1 MSSEV
6 GANQKKPNV
15 FFIMIDDM
23 GYNDIGY
30 QSIDLQG
37 VTPNLDKL
45 AAGGIKMKEY
55 YSMQIC
61 TPARASLMTGRY
73 VVRYGL
79 QYSVIQ
85 PGAPW
90 GLPLNEKIFPQYMK
104 DAGYETHM
112 IGKWHI
118 GSYTHS
124 HIPSQRGFDTY
135 LGYLNDEEMYWT
147 HQSWTANLHGR
158 KFFDFG
164 FGNAT
169 GYYDVIDRPLPD
181 HVRNGSLTTED
192 DDHTMLSPTTT
203 YSSSLSD
210 TSDEEESDFK
220 GHYSTQVFQDRA
232 IDILKGKTPHDE
244 EPLYMYLSHQAVHDP
259 LGLPPDGVFNDQEL
273 TILDKILASC
283 NDNRHLRQR
292 FAKVLMYL
300 DHTIGELVKYLT
312 TEGWMENSIIVVPA
326 FIYSES
332 HIPEGRRG
340 TEYNGLMHVTDWL
353 PTLATAA
360 GLELDGSAGPLDGID
375 HWDQIRAGPLD
386 GIDHWEY
393 LVNTE
398 FSDSNDSPR
407 QEMMYNF
414 DPYILWADSGGS
426 IENAELNVAQGAFRQ
441 GNYKYLS
448 KEVCS
453 GCFTFDELTNYE
465 DPLTNTTTQCG
476 GSNCMNCG
484 QSCTSYN
491 TSDSLFDV
499 VADPREE
506 HNLIFAHPEIA
517 HNMRKRWVEVAFQE
531 YSNSTFETIDRLAY
545 YVWENYNWWMA
556 PWWNLVSGNHADVSA
571 SSADGTRATSCWTG
585 IVANDGRVPEIL
597 RRLDELQEHVRNRDG
612 VVQQLQLDDVMADAS
627 PSRRRRDDEA
637 EPVLVG
643 TATTPLSSPVVPRAP
658 EDDHVIATN
667 NKEDLSLW
675 LNSQYGKRW
684 CLTGQRPLEATMT
697 LVIMS
702 MRLRKVAAVDQ
713 EVLSMMNNLGAFDV
727 RAMKAPN
734 DAIST
739 SIDLPERLAIFIDAL
754 MAVVSRGVCGAVGD
768 ARLDALRRGMQNG
781 ASVLRQHATAH
792 RSAMREPANYD
803 VLADIIN
810 DDVNEWAGDIINED
824 DRRARRRPPENEG
837 TSDGDAGGTGSGGGG
852 AGGGNG
858 GNNGGRGGGASRN

>member
-1 MSSEV
+1 MHGRIAEGSPLLGAAAPPMRGWGDAEREGSGRSLLGDGRGKSRRRDREGGAVSRSSSILRRNWKVSAGVAGVLMFSMALAGLVAIFSTIQGERTPRSASPQAQIKDMEATGPADESTAPAPDSGDRERLSDV
-6 GANQKKPNV
+6 NININIEIGGGQREERTDKEEEEEKDDYKKQEAKEGEETKSSGAGADQNKPNV

-90 GLPLNEKIFPQYMK
+90 GLPLNEKLFPQYMK

-118 GSYTHS
+118 GSYTHH

-147 HQSWTANLHGR
+147 HQSWTAKLHGR

-169 GYYDVIDRPLPD
+169 GYYDVIDRPIPD
-181 HVRNGSLTTED
+181 HLRNGSLTTED

-210 TSDEEESDFK
+210 SSDEETDFR

-232 IDILKGKTPHDE
+232 IDILKDKTPHDE

-259 LGLPPDGVFNDQEL
+259 LGLPPDGVFNDEEL
-273 TILDKILASC
+273 AILENILASS
-283 NDNRHLRQR
+283 DDDGHLRQR

-300 DHTIGELVKYLT
+300 DHTIGELVEYLT
-312 TEGWMENSIIVVPA
+312 VEGWMENSIIVVASDNGGCPSLGGSNYPLRGLKHSYWEGGVKVPA

-332 HIPEGRRG
+332 HIPEARRG
-340 TEYNGLMHVTDWL
+340 TEYHGLMHVTDWL
-353 PTLATAA
+353 PTLASAA
-360 GLELDGSAGPLDGID
+360 GFELEGS
-375 HWDQIRAGPLD
+375 AGPLD

-398 FSDSNDSPR
+398 FADSNDSPR

-414 DPYILWADSGGS
+414 DPYILWADSDDSVG
-426 IENAELNVAQGAFRQ
+426 NAELNVAQGAYRI

-453 GCFTFDELTNYE
+453 AWFTFDAHTNFE
-465 DPLTNTTTQCG
+465 DPLTNVTTQCG
-476 GSNCMNCG
+476 GSACVDCG

-491 TSDSLFDV
+491 TSDYLFDV

-506 HNLIFAHPEIA
+506 NNLIFEYPEIA
-517 HNMRKRWVEVAFQE
+517 HNIRMRWVEVAFQE
-531 YSNSTFETIDRLAY
+531 YTNSSYENIDRLAY
-545 YVWENYNWWMA
+545 YVWAKYNWWMV
-556 PWWNLVSGNHADVSA
+556 PWWNLV
-571 SSADGTRATSCWTG
+571 
-585 IVANDGRVPEIL
+585 
-597 RRLDELQEHVRNRDG
+597 
-612 VVQQLQLDDVMADAS
+612 
-627 PSRRRRDDEA
+627 
-637 EPVLVG
+637 
-643 TATTPLSSPVVPRAP
+643 
-658 EDDHVIATN
+658 
-667 NKEDLSLW
+667 
-675 LNSQYGKRW
+675 
-684 CLTGQRPLEATMT
+684 
-697 LVIMS
+697 
-702 MRLRKVAAVDQ
+702 
-713 EVLSMMNNLGAFDV
+713 LGATEDPFGINGTD
-727 RAMKAPN
+727 
-734 DAIST
+734 ST
-739 SIDLPERLAIFIDAL
+739 TTTSSSTPSSWTSS
-754 MAVVSRGVCGAVGD
+754 VSS
-768 ARLDALRRGMQNG
+768 
-781 ASVLRQHATAH
+781 SV
-792 RSAMREPANYD
+792 
-803 VLADIIN
+803 
-810 DDVNEWAGDIINED
+810 
-824 DRRARRRPPENEG
+824 
-837 TSDGDAGGTGSGGGG
+837 
-852 AGGGNG
+852 
-858 GNNGGRGGGASRN
+858 